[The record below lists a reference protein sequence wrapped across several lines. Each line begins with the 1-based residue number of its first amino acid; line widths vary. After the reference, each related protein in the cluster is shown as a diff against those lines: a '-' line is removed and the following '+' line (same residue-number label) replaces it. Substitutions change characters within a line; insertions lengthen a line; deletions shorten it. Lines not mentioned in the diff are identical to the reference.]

1 MRYGLAATAGQD
13 PGRIA
18 HGRDVVAEVVEHH
31 GTRAYRRPFADLY
44 FGDHDGSGTDVRA
57 FAYFYVPAQG
67 DVRGNVGEVADAVI
81 VIDAGG
87 RVHQYMTADDG
98 VGLNDG
104 TVQDHRAF
112 ADGGGRGNQGRWV
125 TGDPVAGS
133 EHFDKFGA
141 FGVAAHTENYG
152 RLEGGEVRLA
162 GEPDA
167 GLDVLVERVPVS
179 GAVVE
184 NPLDAN
190 ALTP

>member
-1 MRYGLAATAGQD
+1 M
-13 PGRIA
+13 
-18 HGRDVVAEVVEHH
+18 
-31 GTRAYRRPFADLY
+31 
-44 FGDHDGSGTDVRA
+44 
-57 FAYFYVPAQG
+57 
-67 DVRGNVGEVADAVI
+67 
-81 VIDAGG
+81 
-87 RVHQYMTADDG
+87 
-98 VGLNDG
+98 
-104 TVQDHRAF
+104 
-112 ADGGGRGNQGRWV
+112 

-152 RLEGGEVRLA
+152 RLEGWEVRLA

-167 GLDVLVERVPVS
+167 GLDVLVERVPVC